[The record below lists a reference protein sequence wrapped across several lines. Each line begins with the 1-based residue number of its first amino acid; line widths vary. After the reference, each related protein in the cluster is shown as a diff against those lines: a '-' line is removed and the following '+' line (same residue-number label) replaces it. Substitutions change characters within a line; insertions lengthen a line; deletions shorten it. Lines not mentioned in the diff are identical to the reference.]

1 VVRGL
6 VRSGA
11 LSSAHDTS
19 EGGLAVALAECCITE
34 KEGMLGATVELS
46 AGAVAPHAYLFGED
60 ASRVVVS
67 FPASFQNEVTSA
79 CQAAGVPCAVLGVVG
94 GDRLT
99 VPGLFDVSVAQLSRA
114 WRSGIPALMKQ
125 PVG

>member
-11 LSSAHDTS
+11 LASAHDTS
-19 EGGLAVALAECCITE
+19 EGGLAVALAECCIAD
-34 KEGMLGATVELS
+34 KDAMLGASVELS
-46 AGAVAPHAYLFGED
+46 PGAIAPHAYLFGED

-67 FPASFQNEVTSA
+67 FPPAFQVEVAAA
-79 CQAAGVPCAVLGVVG
+79 CQRAGVPCAVLGVVG

-99 VPGLFDVSVAQLSRA
+99 VPGLFDVPLTQLSRA
-114 WRSGIPALMKQ
+114 WRSAIPGMMKQ
-125 PVG
+125 PVL